1 MTTRAAI
8 KSAEVTITSDLICPW
23 CWVGLRK
30 LQEASK
36 DANVK
41 ANITWKPFML
51 RPGLPEDGMPKGGEP
66 ASRVPHH
73 LKQAGR
79 SVGIDF
85 TGLTDRTPNTEVFH
99 ATINFLQDDVK
110 VDSEAVTSFHE
121 VVFEDYY
128 TLGVFPDKEALV
140 LAAKKSG
147 NPTVLTKVES
157 LLLDDN
163 NSDELERLRRQVRQE
178 ASEASSRG
186 ISGVPSFAFG
196 EDSGKPAFSGSINQ
210 QQKSA

>member
-85 TGLTDRTPNTEVFH
+85 TSLTDRTPNTEVFH
-99 ATINFLQDDVK
+99 ATIKFLQDDVK
-110 VDSEAVTSFHE
+110 VDAPRAARQRKRRSRPRVHRNFRPQQLAHQHDAVVPRGYSDAGYTAFNGVSCISRGERSTS
-121 VVFEDYY
+121 
-128 TLGVFPDKEALV
+128 LNCSRLSQAPG
-140 LAAKKSG
+140 SG
-147 NPTVLTKVES
+147 TRKQ
-157 LLLDDN
+157 
-163 NSDELERLRRQVRQE
+163 SD
-178 ASEASSRG
+178 ASSRVKKRDVYSCRKG
-186 ISGVPSFAFG
+186 
-196 EDSGKPAFSGSINQ
+196 
-210 QQKSA
+210 